1 MRTKLKNLRVG
12 FVASCFDL
20 LHAGHCLML
29 RDSKDQCD
37 WLIAALQ
44 TDPSIDRANKSKPTQ
59 SISERRI
66 QLESIRYVDEV
77 RVYETEKD
85 LLFMLKQIHP
95 DIRILGSDYREK
107 DFTGKEL
114 NIEIYYHDRNHDWS
128 TTELRKRI
136 SEN

>member
-1 MRTKLKNLRVG
+1 MKNLRVG